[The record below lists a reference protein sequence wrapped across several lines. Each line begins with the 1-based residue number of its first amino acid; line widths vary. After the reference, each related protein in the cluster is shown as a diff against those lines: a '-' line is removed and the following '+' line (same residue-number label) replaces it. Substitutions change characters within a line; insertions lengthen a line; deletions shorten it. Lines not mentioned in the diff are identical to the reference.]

1 MDKIIKLTSKQ
12 GGPFKKGTSN
22 NLIDFDIPADGT
34 YDFSDSQ
41 VNLVGV
47 VSGVVSTEPV
57 TAVTGYP
64 SAFKVVVNH
73 TEENRS
79 VYNIAMIKN
88 CRMTS
93 ELKGSLEDVRRVDIL
108 RQNLN
113 EYTLTTDE
121 KQSLQYSSLRQMK
134 NSNTARSS
142 IFQEIHN
149 DGTIPSRN
157 VPAVIPVK
165 LSQMFELGKLMAY
178 PAVNMGR
185 TRIQCELDLNK
196 FVVGVS
202 QDAIAGY
209 TKMADITG
217 ADAPIQTLISKASY
231 DNNIENSPYFVGG
244 LYNIAGTTNTDDGA
258 DDVFGTAAANPM
270 GTDGLLTLV
279 ADPSQYIVG
288 GGVTID
294 VKSSADDTART
305 FTFVGI
311 DNNGNAVNEDVGG
324 TDSTY
329 SSTTIPFA
337 YLTSVSIDG
346 ASAGTL
352 QVGFSAV
359 ANQTMMRTITSIS
372 YDHTGIQ
379 TIAWNSP
386 LIANMPATKTLVDIV
401 VTPATV
407 DVTSATLDVMRA
419 ELVLKKVAN
428 PPKPP
433 NQLSYMSWST
443 EQINGNASTNFQRMF
458 SIEPSAVNVMLM
470 FPKNDL
476 FSQNTD
482 LQSYRLRLNNE
493 DLTNRDISVVS
504 PRDPLYYDRLGM
516 SLLNSGYP
524 FSNAYEQNLNCNAD
538 SSDGG
543 VTISDY
549 KLTLVSNPLPITSGD
564 KLLQVNLTLDGGGL
578 EQLVL
583 FKQNIKTI
591 VV

>member
-22 NLIDFDIPADGT
+22 NLVDFDIPADGT

-47 VSGVVSTEPV
+47 VSGVVSAEPLSG
-57 TAVTGYP
+57 VTGYP

-73 TEENRS
+73 TEADRS
-79 VYNIAMIKN
+79 LYNIAMIKN

-121 KQSLQYSSLRQMK
+121 KNSLQYSSLRQMQ
-134 NSNTARSS
+134 NPNTARSS

-157 VPAVIPVK
+157 VPAVISVK
-165 LSQMFELGKLMAY
+165 LSQMFELGKLKAY
-178 PAVNMGR
+178 PALNMGR

-196 FVVGVS
+196 FAVGTT
-202 QDAIAGY
+202 QDANEGY

-217 ADAPIQTLISKASY
+217 ADAPIQTTVSKATY
-231 DNNIENSPYFVGG
+231 DDNIENSPFFVGG
-244 LYNIAGTTNTDDGA
+244 LFQIAGTTNTVDGA
-258 DDVFGTAAANPM
+258 DDVFGTAAANGN
-270 GTDGLLTLV
+270 GTVGVLTLV
-279 ADPSQYIVG
+279 PNPSQYIVG
-288 GGVTID
+288 GGVSIE
-294 VKSSADDTART
+294 VKSSADETART

-311 DNNGNAVNEDVGG
+311 DNNGIAITEDVAGAN
-324 TDSTY
+324 STHA
-329 SSTTIPFA
+329 STVKSYTF
-337 YLTSVSIDG
+337 LTSVSIDG
-346 ASAGTL
+346 PSTGTL
-352 QVGFSAV
+352 EVGYSSV
-359 ANQTMMRTITSIS
+359 ANQTMLRTITSIS
-372 YDHTGIQ
+372 YDHTGLQ
-379 TIAWNSP
+379 TIEWNSP
-386 LIANMPATKTLVDIV
+386 LIANMPATKTFINIAVTV
-401 VTPATV
+401 VATN
-407 DVTSATLDVMRA
+407 VTNATLDVTRA

-493 DLTNRDISVVS
+493 DLTNRDISVAS

-516 SLLNSGYP
+516 SLLNAGYP
-524 FSNAYEQNLNCNAD
+524 FSNAYEQNLNCNANPT
-538 SSDGG
+538 DGG
-543 VTISDY
+543 ATISDY
-549 KLTLVSNPLPITSGD
+549 KLTLVSNPLPITAGD
-564 KLLQVNLTLDGGGL
+564 KLLQVNLTLNGGGL

-591 VV
+591 IV